1 MFSRTFHFPTCHL
14 LTCFQSLNIASYHTK
29 TDFFQFKNFYS
40 RLKNHITHF
49 QLRLLVVCGEN
60 LANGVF
66 YPSSYY
72 HDHNLEIVSQDTY
85 NAPTDDY
92 HSFFKII
99 RLMPDDQALSTQ
111 SMKLDCLLDS
121 RSLKYNSNSRISS
134 SACSSKFLA
143 NGTFEGGYI
152 LQDIEDPNLP
162 HLVGEFSLTDS
173 TDGITN
179 HISISKDNLELIVA
193 SNDSYLR
200 IVDLTSGKKSEVE
213 LPFAIN
219 CLAINP
225 HNANEYFVAAD
236 HVNNYVLDRRVLN
249 SRTFEH
255 FTSFKGHTDY
265 GFGCDW
271 CPADEN
277 LLLSG
282 NQDGTVRLWDRRSPN
297 ESIFSWSSSLGSD
310 AFDIDGLTR
319 GGPVRNCKFSYH
331 GKHIVWAETLDHV
344 GVMQVSDLSSDCEL
358 VHSRVQSIDFIG
370 KCIGLNVCPQDS
382 GYGEQLIIGVN
393 DCPLGGILNYQ
404 LEATDKPLDFDFTF

>member
-1 MFSRTFHFPTCHL
+1 MGTFTNYL
-14 LTCFQSLNIASYHTK
+14 QSLNIASYHTK
-29 TDFFQFKNFYS
+29 SDFFLFKSFYS

-49 QLRLLVVCGEN
+49 QLRLLVVCGDN

-66 YPSSYY
+66 YPTSFY
-72 HDHNLEIVSQDTY
+72 HDNNLEIVTQESY
-85 NAPTDDY
+85 NSLVEDY
-92 HSFFKII
+92 HSFFKVI
-99 RLMPDDQALSTQ
+99 RLMPDDQAVSSL
-111 SMKLDCLLDS
+111 SMKLDCVLDS
-121 RSLKYNSNSRISS
+121 RTLRFNSNSRISS

-152 LQDIEDPNLP
+152 LQNIEDPDLP
-162 HLVGEFSLTDS
+162 QMVGEFSLTDS

-179 HISISKDNLELIVA
+179 HISISKDDRELIIA
-193 SNDSYLR
+193 SNDANIR
-200 IVDLTSGKKSEVE
+200 IVDLATGKNQEVQ
-213 LPFAIN
+213 LPLAIN

-225 HNANEYFVAAD
+225 HNPNEYFVAAD
-236 HVNNYVLDRRVLN
+236 DVNNYILDRRELN
-249 SRTFEH
+249 SKQLNH
-255 FTSFKGHTDY
+255 FSAFKGHSDY

-271 CPADEN
+271 SPADEN

-282 NQDGTVRLWDRRSPN
+282 NQDGTVRLWDRRMPDA
-297 ESIFSWSSSLGSD
+297 SIFGWSSALGSD
-310 AFDIDGLTR
+310 AFDIDGLIG

-331 GKHIVWAETLDHV
+331 GRHLVWAESLDHV
-344 GVMQVSDLSSDCEL
+344 GIMKVSDLRTDCEL

-404 LEATDKPLDFDFTF
+404 LESTEKPLDFDFSF

>member
-1 MFSRTFHFPTCHL
+1 M
-14 LTCFQSLNIASYHTK
+14 
-29 TDFFQFKNFYS
+29 
-40 RLKNHITHF
+40 
-49 QLRLLVVCGEN
+49 VVCGEN

-66 YPSSYY
+66 YPTSFY
-72 HDHNLEIVSQDTY
+72 HDHNLEVVTTETQNSL
-85 NAPTDDY
+85 AEDY

-99 RLMPDDQALSTQ
+99 RLMPDERALSTD

-121 RSLKYNSNSRISS
+121 RALRFNSNSRISS

-152 LQDIEDPNLP
+152 LQNIEDPDLTQ
-162 HLVGEFSLTDS
+162 LVGEFPLTDS

-179 HISISKDNLELIVA
+179 HISISKDDSELIIA
-193 SNDSYLR
+193 SNDSHLR
-200 IVDLTSGKKSEVE
+200 IVDLTTGRKAETQ
-213 LPFAIN
+213 LPFAVN

-225 HNANEYFVAAD
+225 NNPNEYFVAAD
-236 HVNNYVLDRRVLN
+236 NVNNYILDRRELN
-249 SRTFEH
+249 SRH
-255 FTSFKGHTDY
+255 VGQSAKFTGHTDF

-282 NQDGTVRLWDRRSPN
+282 NQDGTVRLWDRRMPAENLFGWNSA
-297 ESIFSWSSSLGSD
+297 LGSD
-310 AFDIDGLTR
+310 AFSIEATTC

-331 GKHIVWAETLDHV
+331 GKHIVWAESLDHV
-344 GVMQVSDLSSDCEL
+344 GVIKISDLDPNCDL

-382 GYGEQLIIGVN
+382 GHGEQLIIGVN

-404 LEATDKPLDFDFTF
+404 LEAADKPLDFDFTF